1 MHKVPLVRCGATP
14 TWSFCQT
21 LFSRTMFSFVL
32 LDQVNSQK
40 MNSQT
45 REHGLAT
52 ETPELYK
59 CGARQLAGNDLRL
72 RVEALRRKNTNVSA
86 WEKLKFVCAQRL
98 NRQAQGL
105 FRCVSCNPGR

>member
-1 MHKVPLVRCGATP
+1 
-14 TWSFCQT
+14 
-21 LFSRTMFSFVL
+21 MFSFVL
-32 LDQVNSQK
+32 LNQVNSQK

-72 RVEALRRKNTNVSA
+72 RVEALRRKIPMSRRG
-86 WEKLKFVCAQRL
+86 KSSSLCAHK
-98 NRQAQGL
+98 G
-105 FRCVSCNPGR
+105 